1 MSKVIV
7 VDEHDQVIG
16 LKERDEITQNDIYRV
31 SVLWIENSRGEILL
45 AQRKFDKKVDPGC
58 WSPAVA
64 GTNEA
69 TETYQSNIYKEAE
82 EELGLRGFSFH
93 ELPKISPNAHCN
105 YFIMPYFLHADLDL
119 EKDIV
124 LQDSEVEA
132 AAWFDPDH
140 IKTDIKLNPKKYV
153 KSAPYWEG
161 WNILK
166 TIY

>member
-1 MSKVIV
+1 MSKVII

-16 LKERDEITQNDIYRV
+16 LKERDEITKNDIYRV
-31 SVLWIENSRGEILL
+31 SVLWIENLKGEILL
-45 AQRKFDKKVDPGC
+45 TQRKSDKKVDPGC

-69 TETYQSNIYKEAE
+69 TETYRSNIYKEAE
-82 EELGLRGFSFH
+82 EELGLMGFSFH
-93 ELPKISPNAHCN
+93 ELPKISPNIHCN
-105 YFIMPYFLHADLDL
+105 YFIMPYFLNADLDL

-132 AAWFDPDH
+132 AAWFDPDALGV
-140 IKTDIKLNPKKYV
+140 DIKLNPSKYV
-153 KSAPYWEG
+153 KSAPYWES

-166 TIY
+166 TSL